1 MRKSTKNE
9 TVFILLTLLV
19 LFLYGCKCEK
29 EVQEDIIT
37 SKEISV
43 STDIQNNQTEENKI
57 ADNSL
62 IVDVET
68 DSVITQEKRDIILGF
83 AGDINLDENWST
95 TIHLQEKNNDIEQCI
110 DKEILDDLRNCNL
123 FMLNN
128 EYTYSDRGMPFAGK
142 TYTFRANRS
151 RVNILEKMGVD
162 IVLLANN
169 HIYDYGEDAML
180 DTLDI
185 LNTSNIDYVGAG
197 RNIEEACKIVY
208 YDMEEGRIAYVAAS
222 RAEKNRM
229 TPQATQDAPGILL
242 AYDSEKIISLVQE
255 AAKNS
260 DFVVANVHW
269 GTEYSFDLE
278 PVQKELGHALVD
290 AGADIVIGTHPHVL
304 QGIELYKNT
313 PIFYSLGNFWF
324 NEKDLYSGYVK
335 ATIDPTDFLIRELI
349 FVPCVQQNC
358 ETRQPKDLP
367 EKVEILSFIENMSE
381 NLIISENGIIQKR

>member
-151 RVNILEKMGVD
+151 RVNI
-162 IVLLANN
+162 
-169 HIYDYGEDAML
+169 
-180 DTLDI
+180 
-185 LNTSNIDYVGAG
+185 
-197 RNIEEACKIVY
+197 
-208 YDMEEGRIAYVAAS
+208 
-222 RAEKNRM
+222 
-229 TPQATQDAPGILL
+229 
-242 AYDSEKIISLVQE
+242 
-255 AAKNS
+255 
-260 DFVVANVHW
+260 
-269 GTEYSFDLE
+269 
-278 PVQKELGHALVD
+278 
-290 AGADIVIGTHPHVL
+290 
-304 QGIELYKNT
+304 
-313 PIFYSLGNFWF
+313 
-324 NEKDLYSGYVK
+324 
-335 ATIDPTDFLIRELI
+335 
-349 FVPCVQQNC
+349 
-358 ETRQPKDLP
+358 
-367 EKVEILSFIENMSE
+367 
-381 NLIISENGIIQKR
+381 